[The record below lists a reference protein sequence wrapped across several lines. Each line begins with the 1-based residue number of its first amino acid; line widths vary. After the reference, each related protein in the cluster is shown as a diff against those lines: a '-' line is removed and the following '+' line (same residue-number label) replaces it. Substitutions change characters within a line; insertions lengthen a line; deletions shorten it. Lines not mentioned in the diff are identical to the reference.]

1 MAPLAR
7 AGSGIVVVVALMACQ
22 IGTHYAAA
30 TPGMGGLGLALVL
43 APVLAATLG
52 AALRAPRRTVWLAL
66 WIAVCAA
73 LWAAREPLARH
84 FEWGAWLEHA
94 SFNLAMAFMFGRT
107 LVEGHTPLC
116 TQFATMMQ
124 GPLPPAV
131 ARYTRTITLA
141 WTLFFIAMASVSTL
155 LFATVSPLTWSTFAN
170 YLTLPLAGA
179 MFVVEYACRRIVL
192 PHEPQAGL
200 LASLRAYREASEA
213 RGARG
218 HAMPERAQ

>member
-1 MAPLAR
+1 MSALVRLAR
-7 AGSGIVVVVALMACQ
+7 AGSGAIVVAALMACQ

-52 AALRAPRRTVWLAL
+52 AALRSPRRTVWLAL
-66 WIAVCAA
+66 WAAVCAT

-107 LVEGHTPLC
+107 LVETRIPLC

-124 GPLPPAV
+124 GPLSPEV
-131 ARYTRTITLA
+131 ARYTRTITAA

-155 LFATVSPLTWSTFAN
+155 LFATASPLTWSTFAN

-200 LASLRAYREASEA
+200 LASLRAYREASDA
-213 RGARG
+213 RA